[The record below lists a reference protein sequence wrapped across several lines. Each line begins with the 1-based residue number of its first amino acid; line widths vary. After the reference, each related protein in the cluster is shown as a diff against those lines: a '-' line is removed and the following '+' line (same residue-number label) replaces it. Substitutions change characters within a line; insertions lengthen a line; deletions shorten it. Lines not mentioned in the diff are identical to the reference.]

1 MFTGQE
7 ILIYCDKDLSL
18 RPSIDLITWLYIISK
33 NSFDSIDECDAI
45 TFKGGSLKSVFVQNS
60 MNIGA
65 FEKTEGGKSYRKVE
79 FKSDEIQI
87 NETNDLVEDIRIYS
101 SSRAS
106 TSLDDGSS
114 LVNEGPFLSVDFK
127 EASPVS
133 DVLLT
138 TIENVRTA
146 IHDIPYERKF

>member
-18 RPSIDLITWLYIISK
+18 RPSIDLNTWLYIISK

-87 NETNDLVEDIRIYS
+87 NGTNDLVEDIRIYS

-138 TIENVRTA
+138 TIENVLTA
-146 IHDIPYERKF
+146 IHDIP